1 MIKNLSE
8 YFLPEQQFYL
18 HKLTY
23 NRIVENADE
32 EASSLNCTDN
42 ISVELYDGDM
52 LKIIVTR
59 DLFFDPDMLFRL
71 SVSFGADLQ
80 FDHQKKKEY
89 DWENINLAE
98 EFRDYGD
105 FVTANLM
112 NRISLLISQITS
124 SFGQMPL
131 VLAPYI
137 AKSNINEDEE

>member
-18 HKLTY
+18 HKVTY
-23 NRIVENADE
+23 DRIVENVDD

-42 ISVELYDGDM
+42 ISVEFNDCDM

-59 DLFFDPDMLFRL
+59 NLFFEPDMLFDL
-71 SVSFGADLQ
+71 SVSFGADIK
-80 FDHQKKKEY
+80 FDPQKKGEY
-89 DWENINLAE
+89 EWESINLAE
-98 EFRDYGD
+98 EFRDNGD
-105 FVTANLM
+105 FVTTNLM

-131 VLAPYI
+131 VLPPYI
-137 AKSNINEDEE
+137 AKSNIIEEE

>member
-23 NRIVENADE
+23 ERIESGYEKENC
-32 EASSLNCTDN
+32 SLNCTDN
-42 ISVELYDGDM
+42 ISVEFCDSDM
-52 LKIIVTR
+52 LKILVTR
-59 DLFFDPDMLFRL
+59 NLVFDPSILFSL
-71 SVSFGADLQ
+71 SVSFGADIK
-80 FDHQKKKEY
+80 FDPQKKEEY
-89 DWENINLAE
+89 EWEKINLAD

-137 AKSNINEDEE
+137 VKSNNIAKEE

>member
-23 NRIVENADE
+23 DRIVTNTDE
-32 EASSLNCTDN
+32 ETSSLNCSDN
-42 ISVELYDGDM
+42 ISVEINDRDM

-59 DLFFDPDMLFRL
+59 NLFFDPDMLFKL
-71 SVSFGADLQ
+71 SVAFGADII
-80 FDHQKKKEY
+80 FDPQKKGEY
-89 DWENINLAE
+89 EWENINLAE
-98 EFRDYGD
+98 EFREYGD
-105 FVTANLM
+105 FVTVNLM

-131 VLAPYI
+131 VLPPNI
-137 AKSNINEDEE
+137 VKSNSIEEEE